1 MNGLQRDAS
10 GLQGGQGRVT
20 ILPVVGRSGPPC
32 PGCLL
37 GLQPFRFLR
46 SHHFNPTYERRI
58 WLAVYPS
65 EQGRES
71 PATSFQPIRGIMS
84 TTTTTE
90 PASGQSRR
98 AVTNPTNTPTSQLE
112 RNAANR
118 LRATMAA
125 VKLAFTWL
133 GVRKTLA
140 PEQRTTAARAFHA
153 DRELLSASKLI
164 LDTKNPAYRAV
175 AAVRSEASGYWR
187 TVTLPFPEAG
197 IRLLPQNSLG
207 LFASTMQTYRERLQE
222 AARELANQYDAIKS
236 EAQRRLG
243 TLYNASDYPS
253 TLDGLFDLEVS
264 YPTIEPPQYLVAL
277 SPEVFQQE
285 QARVRERFENAVEL
299 AEQAFATELQRLTA
313 HLAERLT
320 GLHDGQPKVFRDS
333 AVENLREFF
342 ERFQRLNIRSSPEL
356 DALVEQAQQTING
369 IEPQTLRDSNRL
381 RQMVARDFE
390 QIQASVGELLVDR
403 PRRNILRRSSGGAA

>member
-1 MNGLQRDAS
+1 
-10 GLQGGQGRVT
+10 
-20 ILPVVGRSGPPC
+20 
-32 PGCLL
+32 
-37 GLQPFRFLR
+37 
-46 SHHFNPTYERRI
+46 
-58 WLAVYPS
+58 
-65 EQGRES
+65 
-71 PATSFQPIRGIMS
+71 MS
-84 TTTTTE
+84 TATTTE
-90 PASGQSRR
+90 PTTGQSQSRR
-98 AVTNPTNTPTSQLE
+98 AVNNPTNTPITQTSP
-112 RNAANR
+112 NAANR
-118 LRATMAA
+118 LRTTMAA
-125 VKLAFTWL
+125 VRLSFTWL
-133 GVRKTLA
+133 GVRKMLA

-164 LDTKNPAYRAV
+164 LDTKNPVYRAV

-207 LFASTMQTYRERLQE
+207 LFAQTMQTYRERLQE
-222 AARELANQYDAIKS
+222 AARELAGQYDTIKS

-243 TLYNASDYPS
+243 SLYNASDYPQK
-253 TLDGLFDLEVS
+253 LDGLFDLEVS
-264 YPTIEPPQYLVAL
+264 YPTIEPPNYLMAL
-277 SPEVFQQE
+277 HPDVYQQE
-285 QARVRERFENAVEL
+285 QARVRERFESAVEL

-342 ERFQRLNIRSSPEL
+342 ERFRRLNIRSSPEL

-381 RQMVARDFE
+381 RAMVANDFSRVE
-390 QIQASVGELLVDR
+390 AAVGEMLVDR
-403 PRRNILRRSSGGAA
+403 PRRNILRRAGTGGAA

>member
-1 MNGLQRDAS
+1 
-10 GLQGGQGRVT
+10 
-20 ILPVVGRSGPPC
+20 
-32 PGCLL
+32 
-37 GLQPFRFLR
+37 
-46 SHHFNPTYERRI
+46 
-58 WLAVYPS
+58 
-65 EQGRES
+65 
-71 PATSFQPIRGIMS
+71 MS
-84 TTTTTE
+84 TATTTSHNT
-90 PASGQSRR
+90 GQTITSRSS
-98 AVTNPTNTPTSQLE
+98 PTNTPTTQLE
-112 RNAANR
+112 RSAAHR
-118 LRATMAA
+118 LRTTMAA

-175 AAVRSEASGYWR
+175 AAVRSEASTYWR

-207 LFASTMQTYRERLQE
+207 LFAQTMQTYRERLQE
-222 AARELANQYDAIKS
+222 AARELSGQYDTIKS

-243 TLYNASDYPS
+243 TLFNASDYPA

-264 YPTIEPPQYLVAL
+264 YPTIEPPNYLMAL
-277 SPEVFQQE
+277 HPDVYQAE
-285 QARVRERFENAVEL
+285 QARVRERFESAVEL

-342 ERFQRLNIRSSPEL
+342 ERFRRLNIRSSPEL

-390 QIQASVGELLVDR
+390 QIQASVGALLVDR
-403 PRRNILRRSSGGAA
+403 PRRNILRRGQTGAGV

>member
-1 MNGLQRDAS
+1 
-10 GLQGGQGRVT
+10 
-20 ILPVVGRSGPPC
+20 
-32 PGCLL
+32 
-37 GLQPFRFLR
+37 
-46 SHHFNPTYERRI
+46 
-58 WLAVYPS
+58 
-65 EQGRES
+65 
-71 PATSFQPIRGIMS
+71 
-84 TTTTTE
+84 
-90 PASGQSRR
+90 
-98 AVTNPTNTPTSQLE
+98 
-112 RNAANR
+112 
-118 LRATMAA
+118 MAA
-125 VKLAFTWL
+125 VKLSFTWL

-197 IRLLPQNSLG
+197 IRL
-207 LFASTMQTYRERLQE
+207 ASTMQMYRERLQE
-222 AARELANQYDAIKS
+222 AARELAAQYDAMKS

-243 TLYNASDYPS
+243 TLFSPGDYPT
-253 TLDGLFDLEVS
+253 TLDGLFDMEWSVV
-264 YPTIEPPQYLVAL
+264 PIEPPSYLVTLNPGVYEA
-277 SPEVFQQE
+277 E
-285 QARVRERFENAVEL
+285 QARVRERFESAVEL

-320 GLHDGQPKVFRDS
+320 GLHDGQPMVFRDS
-333 AVENLREFF
+333 AVENFREFF
-342 ERFQRLNIRSSPEL
+342 ERFRRLNLRSSPEL

-390 QIQASVGELLVDR
+390 QIQASVGEMLVDR
-403 PRRNILRRSSGGAA
+403 PRRNILRRGGVGGAV

>member
-1 MNGLQRDAS
+1 
-10 GLQGGQGRVT
+10 
-20 ILPVVGRSGPPC
+20 
-32 PGCLL
+32 
-37 GLQPFRFLR
+37 
-46 SHHFNPTYERRI
+46 
-58 WLAVYPS
+58 
-65 EQGRES
+65 
-71 PATSFQPIRGIMS
+71 MS
-84 TTTTTE
+84 TATTTTSHDTGQR
-90 PASGQSRR
+90 ASQRVLQR
-98 AVTNPTNTPTSQLE
+98 EAQQAVTQQE

-118 LRATMAA
+118 LRTTMAA

-140 PEQRTTAARAFHA
+140 PDQRTTAARAFHA

-175 AAVRSEASGYWR
+175 AAVRSEASSYWR

-207 LFASTMQTYRERLQE
+207 LFANTMQTYRDRLQQ
-222 AARELANQYDAIKS
+222 AARELASQYEAIKS

-243 TLYNASDYPS
+243 TLFNASDYPT

-264 YPTIEPPQYLVAL
+264 YPTIEPPNYLMAL
-277 SPEVFQQE
+277 HPDVYQAE
-285 QARVRERFENAVEL
+285 QARVRERFESAVEL

-342 ERFQRLNIRSSPEL
+342 ERFRRLNIRSSPEL